1 MAAIGGSGVAG
12 RVGDNPKEIRHLG
25 EIQPQ
30 CEDEAT
36 GGGTGP
42 TPKSSL
48 FLPAMRVQQSG
59 DRGQNH
65 RDRRLKWDPLCGC
78 FSFTSRRTEETR

>member
-1 MAAIGGSGVAG
+1 MAVIGGSGVAG

-30 CEDEAT
+30 CEDEAM
-36 GGGTGP
+36 GP

-48 FLPAMRVQQSG
+48 FLPAMSVQHSG
-59 DRGQNH
+59 DRGRNH
-65 RDRRLKWDPLCGC
+65 RDRRLKWDL
-78 FSFTSRRTEETR
+78 STLWLL